1 MEAWVSR
8 ARAQEVQKRWG
19 IADVPVV
26 DMVKDVRACGDVSCV
41 LVGAD
46 GSRYREVDT
55 NVWMRDGEAVD
66 AVWVNTGKH
75 GGGIT
80 LRPLYVPVEGEWVN
94 VATGRPAPGELRL
107 PAPSASKSAPSE
119 TPSPLSFDASWRNK
133 CEGLVRICEASTWAV
148 DSGAVYQ
155 RMIDM
160 VADVLQ
166 CDQAHMSLL
175 AADGESFVGCAR
187 HFGEGD
193 RVPVSYPEV
202 RPITMGRFYLLKRAE
217 IIVMD
222 FANPHREDEI
232 PEANREAGYCWGV
245 TFPLMSE
252 GSVCG
257 ACTALFKTEL
267 DYDEERDGPFLL
279 AVGRVLGSLVARVQ
293 ATRKSMD
300 LEILCDRRRLGDEI
314 ASSVASLAS
323 NLSVGVDSVLE
334 SYEKGDDAAVRANLE
349 RLGEVS
355 RRVIGAM
362 RDELTSLRV
371 PLDRTDGLVSAL
383 KETLDRFQ
391 SQWGV
396 ETALDIHADG
406 GAVVVPLQVSLQI
419 VRILSECLSNV
430 LRHAEATRV
439 TVSLEEGDRLLSLA
453 VEDNGRGFDV
463 QAVPPERMGL
473 RVMRERAE
481 SMGGRLSV
489 MSGKTGTTICVD
501 VPRIAAL

>member
-119 TPSPLSFDASWRNK
+119 TPTPLSFDASWRNK

-148 DSGAVYQ
+148 DSGAV
-155 RMIDM
+155 
-160 VADVLQ
+160 LP
-166 CDQAHMSLL
+166 AHDRHGGRRAPMRPGTYEPACGRRGEFRRLRPPFRRRGPRSGFLPRGAAHHHGALL
-175 AADGESFVGCAR
+175 PAEAR
-187 HFGEGD
+187 G
-193 RVPVSYPEV
+193 
-202 RPITMGRFYLLKRAE
+202 

-232 PEANREAGYCWGV
+232 PEANREAVTAGASRSPSCPRARSAAHARRFSRRSSTTTRNGTGLSCW
-245 TFPLMSE
+245 LSE
-252 GSVCG
+252 GFWG
-257 ACTALFKTEL
+257 LWW
-267 DYDEERDGPFLL
+267 R
-279 AVGRVLGSLVARVQ
+279 RVQ

-349 RLGEVS
+349 RLGEGEPPGH
-355 RRVIGAM
+355 RG
-362 RDELTSLRV
+362 
-371 PLDRTDGLVSAL
+371 
-383 KETLDRFQ
+383 
-391 SQWGV
+391 
-396 ETALDIHADG
+396 HA
-406 GAVVVPLQVSLQI
+406 
-419 VRILSECLSNV
+419 
-430 LRHAEATRV
+430 
-439 TVSLEEGDRLLSLA
+439 
-453 VEDNGRGFDV
+453 
-463 QAVPPERMGL
+463 
-473 RVMRERAE
+473 
-481 SMGGRLSV
+481 
-489 MSGKTGTTICVD
+489 
-501 VPRIAAL
+501 